1 MFYCLL
7 IPFLDIITPVITTQ
21 IACDVNCVHAKSMK
35 NKSGKKPQRVF
46 Y

>member
-7 IPFLDIITPVITTQ
+7 IPFLDRITTVITNQ
-21 IACDVNCVHAKSMK
+21 IACDVNCVHTKSMK
-35 NKSGKKPQRVF
+35 NESGKKLQRVF